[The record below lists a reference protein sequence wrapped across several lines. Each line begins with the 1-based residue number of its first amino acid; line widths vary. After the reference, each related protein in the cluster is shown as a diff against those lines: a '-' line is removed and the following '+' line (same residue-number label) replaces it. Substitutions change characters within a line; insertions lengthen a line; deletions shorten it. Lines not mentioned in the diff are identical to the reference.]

1 MAEVKGKNASIINRL
16 KRQKEARRTLESYV
30 SYRLLEKFIWEK
42 IYYILKK
49 MAQSLLVN
57 IDTRTKRIASKYDA
71 LLTQKKELR
80 DTARQLE
87 LDSIQL
93 NMVREKIGEMK
104 EDLSLFDIDSLEEAL
119 EFYKKLPR
127 EELERTE

>member
-1 MAEVKGKNASIINRL
+1 MPEVKGKNASIINKL
-16 KRQKEARRTLESYV
+16 KRQKEVRRNLESYI
-30 SYRLLEKFIWEK
+30 SYKLLEKFIWKK

-57 IDTRTKRIASKYDA
+57 IDTRTKRIGSKYNA

-93 NMVREKIGEMK
+93 NIAREKIDKMK

-119 EFYKKLPR
+119 EFYKKLPKK
-127 EELERTE
+127 LERIKK